1 MKLTKTRR
9 YATDFLR
16 RYWLHVLLAAALIL
30 VFKGW
35 LQGGV
40 ITYGDWSYHSAQRLQ
55 GFVGLP
61 SVWDPASGL
70 GTLFLEPLHWYPQNL
85 LWGLL
90 TGLNVSYAWSTR
102 IVWLFPTVVLTAL
115 SAYYLGKTLFGS
127 REAACV
133 TAAVYSLNTAFL
145 GRAFGHMTIATSIG
159 LAPLVIALLLRS
171 KRTRGLRYPVL
182 AGLALWLQCSYD
194 LRIGYL
200 TILLAIVG
208 WLVVSLGSLRRG
220 REGILDGVRWGGY
233 LFLALL
239 VFACTSLY
247 WLLPTAL
254 GSGGG
259 IQAPGT
265 FAESWWIQALSFN
278 GPVHA
283 ITLHDISW
291 PGRAFQELG
300 WATAINPFYL
310 LFPLLGFGAAAAA
323 LRSKRRSRKWTPI
336 AVGGVALVLAGVFLV
351 SGANFP
357 DGGRIYTWLFTN
369 LPGFNMFRDPQKMF
383 LFVALGY
390 SILFGLLACMLTD
403 WALRSRRMPCSSRS
417 WSRSVPAAILVVML
431 CLLILPAFTL
441 SLGGTSRPVQE
452 PEGYLEMAE
461 TLELDRAYYRTFWF
475 PDVQRFAPLSGN
487 HPALSAAELLGDQ
500 LAALS
505 ITEDTLSA
513 IKSPLLPGLLDSMAV
528 GGIVVPEDADDF
540 DYQLYREYSNPEL
553 ATGKSEFEELAAGVP
568 GNTGETSFGGSTV
581 FKRSDQG
588 DHFYI
593 PRKTVGIIGDWGA
606 ALAANGAPGLDMDD
620 CVYFFSEQGEN
631 TLPVFQE
638 DSPIKAV
645 VSGEP
650 NMTDATMPFID
661 ESRFIPVSEY
671 ASSRGLSLKKTR
683 RQQEWQNI
691 PPGEYNTS
699 IYQFLR
705 SKGNEDRSLDYGFGA
720 AFANVSYR
728 FPAPGWHEQAP
739 LVDVIDMSEDPAPFT
754 TRFNK
759 QLLLETDP
767 TRKVT
772 GGASL
777 RGSLSGGEESPRGVS
792 ADSRNVACEP
802 LHPYAIISHV
812 SGERIDE
819 IELYVFYYNNV
830 DLPLGNTCLGGR
842 IEGSF
847 DFKRV
852 EAHFVTPRDTSYLR
866 IEVRVRRNKTSSSAW
881 NLDNV
886 EIYDLGKLRANPQL
900 DVPLTVTDKATYN
913 LMVRTLDWKKGGEI
927 SFSVDGGPA
936 AVLGTTEPHGRMSWH
951 NVMKLEMDKGQ
962 HQVTIA
968 NLGGQNLVNTLA
980 LVTDEELAAA
990 GDRLSEGVEGKEVA
1004 CALDLSSPPEEF
1016 SYSSGQLTRKDGVY
1030 CPGDRE
1036 LIPTFA
1042 NRGITAPKGTVLHVG
1057 GTTYYPAEEASH
1069 TNVPGWESLPGVVLG
1084 RGRCEVELSY
1094 PVTALVELPAAGQS
1108 AGEGGGWHAVTEGVS
1123 LEKQSSSRGE
1133 QVDLIG
1139 VVQPEVTPSR
1149 KIVRSK
1155 RFEVEPGAQYTSLVK
1170 IEGLESDGLRVALLT
1185 FDGSGKQLLRRTLTD
1200 EMNGTF
1206 EPRTVLKEI
1215 KAPREARYACIE
1227 VISTSNASQL
1237 SGWRLGEL
1245 LFCETSAVSSPV
1257 GQLALVPESFL
1268 DTQHD
1273 DRSSDIGYRSTSPE
1287 SGTGGKI
1294 TESAEAS
1301 VRVLH
1306 SGPTRYKLEIRDA
1319 RSPFLLVF
1327 SEAFSED
1334 WELSVDGKKIT
1345 PVPVN
1350 TLLNGYAIDK
1360 EGTYE
1365 IRLEYR
1371 PQRWVDLGFIVSVLT
1386 FVFCALLLMAIRLR
1400 KKKQ

>member
-1 MKLTKTRR
+1 M
-9 YATDFLR
+9 
-16 RYWLHVLLAAALIL
+16 
-30 VFKGW
+30 
-35 LQGGV
+35 
-40 ITYGDWSYHSAQRLQ
+40 ITYGDWSYHSAQRLR

-61 SVWDPASGL
+61 FIWDPASGL
-70 GTLFLEPLHWYPQNL
+70 GTLFLEPLHWFPQSL

-90 TGLNVSYAWSTR
+90 TGLNVSFAWSTR
-102 IVWLFPTVVLTAL
+102 IVWLFPTVIFTAL
-115 SAYYLGKTLFGS
+115 SAYYLGKTLFS
-127 REAACV
+127 NREAACV

-233 LFLALL
+233 LSLALL
-239 VFACTSLY
+239 VFVCTNLY

-259 IQAPGT
+259 LQAPGNL
-265 FAESWWIQALSFN
+265 AESWWIKVLSFN

-283 ITLHDISW
+283 ITLHNIGW
-291 PGRAFQELG
+291 PGRAFQEIG

-310 LFPLLGFGAAAAA
+310 LFPLLGFGAAVAA
-323 LRSKRRSRKWTPI
+323 LRRKRRSRNWAPI
-336 AVGGVALVLAGVFLV
+336 ALGGVTLVLAGVFLV

-357 DGGRIYTWLFTN
+357 DGGRIYTWLFEN
-369 LPGFNMFRDPQKMF
+369 LPGFNMFRDPDKMF
-383 LFVALGY
+383 LFVVLGY

-417 WSRSVPAAILVVML
+417 WSRSIPAAILVVML

-441 SLGGTSRPVQE
+441 SLGAASRPVQE
-452 PEGYLEMAE
+452 PSGYLEMAE
-461 TLELDRAYYRTFWF
+461 SLELDRAYYRTFWF
-475 PDVQRFAPLSGN
+475 PDVQRFAPMSGN
-487 HPALSAAELLGDQ
+487 HPALSADELFGDQ

-505 ITEDTLSA
+505 VTEDTLSA
-513 IKSPLLPGLLDSMAV
+513 IKSPLLPGLLDGMTV

-540 DYQLYREYSNPEL
+540 DYQLYRKYSTPEL
-553 ATGKSEFEELAAGVP
+553 AMGKSEFEELAADVP
-568 GNTGETSFGGSTV
+568 GNTGETSFGESTV
-581 FKRSDQG
+581 FKRSDQEG
-588 DHFYI
+588 HFYV
-593 PRKTVGIIGDWGA
+593 PRRTTAIIGDWET
-606 ALAANGAPGLDMDD
+606 ALSASGAPGLDMGD
-620 CVYFFSEQGEN
+620 CVYFFSQQGKCA
-631 TLPVFQE
+631 LPVFRG
-638 DSPIKAV
+638 DSPVKEAI
-645 VSGEP
+645 SGEP
-650 NMTDATMPFID
+650 SVTEATMPFVD
-661 ESRFIPVSEY
+661 ESRFVPVYEY
-671 ASSRGLSLKKTR
+671 ASSGGLSPEKAR
-683 RQQEWQNI
+683 IEQEWQSVS
-691 PPGEYNTS
+691 PGKYNS
-699 IYQFLR
+699 FVYPFLR
-705 SKGNEDRSLDYGFGA
+705 SRGNEDRSLDYGFGA
-720 AFANVSYR
+720 AFVNVSYKW
-728 FPAPGWHEQAP
+728 PTQGWHETAP

-913 LMVRTLDWKKGGEI
+913 LMVRALDWNKGGEI

-936 AVLGTTEPHGRMSWH
+936 AVLGTSGPSGRMTWH
-951 NVMKLEMDKGQ
+951 NVMKLEMDKGP

-968 NLGGQNLVNTLA
+968 NLGGLNLVNTLA

-990 GDRLSEGVEGKEVA
+990 EDYLSEWVDDREFS
-1004 CALDLSSPPEEF
+1004 CILDLSGPPEEF
-1016 SYSSGQLTRKDGVY
+1016 SYSSGQLIRKDGVY

-1042 NRGITAPKGTVLHVG
+1042 NGGITVPGGTVLRVG
-1057 GTTYYPAEEASH
+1057 GTTYRLTEEASH
-1069 TNVPGWESLPGVVLG
+1069 TNVHGWESLPGVVLR

-1094 PVTALVELPAAGQS
+1094 PVTSLVELPTAGQS
-1108 AGEGGGWHAVTEGVS
+1108 AGEGSGWHAVTEGAS
-1123 LEKQSSSRGE
+1123 LEKESPSRGE

-1170 IEGLESDGLRVALLT
+1170 IEGVESDGLRVALLT
-1185 FDGSGKQLLRRTLTD
+1185 FDGSDKQLLRRALTD

-1215 KAPREARYACIE
+1215 KIPREARYACIE
-1227 VISTSNASQL
+1227 VISDSSASQL

-1245 LFCETSAVSSPV
+1245 LFCETSAVTSPV

-1268 DTQHD
+1268 DAQQVD
-1273 DRSSDIGYRSTSPE
+1273 QSSDIGYQSTSTD

-1294 TESAEAS
+1294 TESTEGS
-1301 VRVLH
+1301 VQVLD
-1306 SGPTRYKLEIRDA
+1306 SEPTRYKLEIRDA

-1334 WELSVDGKKIT
+1334 WELSVEGKKIT

-1350 TLLNGYAIDK
+1350 TLLNGYAIGK
-1360 EGTYE
+1360 EGNYE
-1365 IRLEYR
+1365 VRLEYR
-1371 PQRWVDLGFIVSVLT
+1371 PQRWVDRGFIVSVLT
-1386 FVFCALLLMAIRLR
+1386 FVSCALLLMAIRLR